1 MKRQLGL
8 GGLAAGIPALFGF
21 FLYSP
26 MLGAKL
32 GLIDDHEFIRFLST
46 GGRNISAIPAMLE
59 TSEIANF
66 GETARFRPAYYSL
79 RALGSVVHGT
89 NGSQWFFFRILFF
102 LLLLVAISLLVQ
114 KVSQRV
120 FKLTD
125 VPAAMLAAVTG
136 LLIAGM
142 ASWQDIV
149 TRLGPSELYLSLGLV
164 ITGWGLWYLATQK
177 LQWLGSVLVTLGF
190 SLAVG
195 SKENSITLLGP
206 LMLALLIL
214 FLFGSSKPALVVA
227 AAISTLATT
236 FTAAGFLPTVLS
248 SGEDVYGASRS
259 LSGALGAMV
268 QLWPFW
274 ISLAVA
280 VAGTVLSLRGQL
292 GSSRKVLLA
301 LLSFSPLLI
310 VLSESYFY
318 QYSISAGGNFGPARY
333 GVIAELTGILSLAFL
348 GMAAF
353 SLRTYPKSS
362 LALPVAVAAIAGL
375 ILPLGQLG
383 TSLGYRAF
391 SQANAEYL
399 NVQYQSIEQTANFIK
414 ETSIEQV
421 LYIVDEPYDYER
433 ISASRQYIEYLSNTE
448 STYFLYTDF
457 SKVQFDQFTAPLAE
471 SLQSWSEEGNSE
483 WFLSPLDSLD
493 PESPL
498 ICVHFGQNPDPS
510 PCAQS
515 QWIGG

>member
-1 MKRQLGL
+1 MRLKYWSP
-8 GGLAAGIPALFGF
+8 IPAVLFAGF
-21 FLYSP
+21 AYSP

-46 GGRNISAIPAMLE
+46 GGRSLAAIPTMLE
-59 TSEIANF
+59 TTEVSNF

-79 RALGSVVHGT
+79 RALGSVIHGT

-102 LLLLVAISLLVQ
+102 VLLLIAISLLVQ
-114 KVSQRV
+114 KVAQRA
-120 FKLTD
+120 FKISD
-125 VPAAMLAAVTG
+125 IPASFLAASTG

-149 TRLGPSELYLSLGLV
+149 TRLGPSELYLSLGLAV
-164 ITGWGLWYLATQK
+164 TGWGVWYLATQR
-177 LQWLGSVLVTLGF
+177 LQWLGTVLIALGF

-195 SKENSITLLGP
+195 SKENSITLLAP

-214 FLFGSSKPALVVA
+214 WLFGSSKPALVVA
-227 AAISTLATT
+227 AAISTLATA

-274 ISLAVA
+274 IALVA
-280 VAGTVLSLRGQL
+280 GVAGTALSLRGQL
-292 GSSRKVLLA
+292 GSPRKVLLA

-353 SLRTYPKSS
+353 SLRTHPKSA
-362 LALPVAVAAIAGL
+362 LAVPVAVAAIAGL

-399 NVQYQSIEQTANFIK
+399 NAQYQAIEQTANFIK
-414 ETSIEQV
+414 ESSIEQV

-433 ISASRQYIEYLSNTE
+433 ISASRQYIEYLSAAQ
-448 STYFLYTDF
+448 SKYFLYTDF
-457 SKVQFDQFTAPLAE
+457 SRVQFDQFTLPLAE
-471 SLQSWSEEGNSE
+471 ELQRVSAEGDTGWSM
-483 WFLSPLDSLD
+483 LALDSLNQ
-493 PESPL
+493 EVSTL
-498 ICVHFGQNPDPS
+498 CVHFGQNPAPS
-510 PCAQS
+510 PCSQS